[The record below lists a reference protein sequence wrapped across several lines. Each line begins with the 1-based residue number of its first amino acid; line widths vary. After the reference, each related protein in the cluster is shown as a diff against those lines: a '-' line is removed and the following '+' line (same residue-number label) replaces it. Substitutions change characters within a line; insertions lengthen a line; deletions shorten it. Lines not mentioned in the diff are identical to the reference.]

1 MAGIKDKEVWMKP
14 SKKGFKCY
22 VDASLAG
29 EWT

>member
-1 MAGIKDKEVWMKP
+1 MAGTKDKEVWMKP

-29 EWT
+29 